1 MLFSKSTLDDDTE
14 DGGASSSSNGNK
26 DGFYDSIGSHLKEI
40 STLTPMDMAQ
50 NWIAQHDAET
60 LQEQPAAAFTIS
72 DTPQV
77 DEAYEFLF
85 TNLAMQSTQFL
96 QSSASN
102 NNNNDDAAA
111 APKRQYMVLNNFCT
125 RSATSLEKF
134 VTEATNIISTLP
146 SLKGKVDLEWFHP
159 EHIQPNKRCPV
170 PVIALQWK
178 D

>member
-1 MLFSKSTLDDDTE
+1 
-14 DGGASSSSNGNK
+14 
-26 DGFYDSIGSHLKEI
+26 
-40 STLTPMDMAQ
+40 MDMAQ

-102 NNNNDDAAA
+102 NNNDAAA